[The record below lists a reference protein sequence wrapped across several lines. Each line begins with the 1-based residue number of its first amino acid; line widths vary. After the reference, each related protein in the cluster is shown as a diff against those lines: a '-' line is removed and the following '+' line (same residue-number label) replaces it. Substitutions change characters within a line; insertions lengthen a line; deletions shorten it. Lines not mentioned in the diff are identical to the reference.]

1 MLDDFFEAFNSAFNV
16 FWPYVSSALLIF
28 LPIYGLLFVIRSFSR
43 LLFDGRPVHIN
54 WGIKDLFL
62 KVVNK
67 VLPFE
72 WCYKMGW
79 ARPGID
85 FVECESQD
93 CSTCPFNGKCTSDLR
108 EDCV

>member
-1 MLDDFFEAFNSAFNV
+1 MSSEVFTEALDMTRDILTSTPVLVFF
-16 FWPYVSSALLIF
+16 ALFAAVQSLRIF
-28 LPIYGLLFVIRSFSR
+28 LRILFG
-43 LLFDGRPVHIN
+43 DRPVYIN
-54 WGIKDLFL
+54 LGIKDLFL

-108 EDCV
+108 KSGE

>member
-1 MLDDFFEAFNSAFNV
+1 MSSEIFTNAWDMAWDILTSTPVVVFLALFCAFQS
-16 FWPYVSSALLIF
+16 LRIF
-28 LPIYGLLFVIRSFSR
+28 LRIV
-43 LLFDGRPVHIN
+43 FDGRPVYIN

-62 KVVNK
+62 KIVNK

-79 ARPGID
+79 ARLGID

-108 EDCV
+108 EGRDV

>member
-1 MLDDFFEAFNSAFNV
+1 MSSEVFTNAWDMASEILTSTPVLVFFGLFC
-16 FWPYVSSALLIF
+16 LITSLRLF
-28 LPIYGLLFVIRSFSR
+28 LRIV
-43 LLFDGRPVHIN
+43 FDGRPVYIN

-62 KVVNK
+62 KIVNK

-79 ARPGID
+79 ARLGID

-108 EDCV
+108 RDCDV